1 VATSTPNAF
10 IASAARRHG
19 AEVLVNPVVGGGIA
33 VDWNFALGCAQA
45 DLVTLAHQD
54 DLYAPAY
61 AERMITAMARQR
73 DALIGFSNS
82 DEVGADGVCHSS
94 LNVRVKRQLTRR
106 AFGTMDAIGDLAKKR
121 KLLSLGNPVCCPSV
135 VFNRTN
141 LGPFEFRGE
150 FKSNLDWDAWLRLAE
165 RPGFF
170 VYVSEVLTH
179 KRNHGHSETAALIG
193 SRRRMR
199 EDQAMFERIW
209 PRSIAALIMLLYRLG
224 YVGNEK
230 RALAVISAGHEQNS
244 DCDQADARPLRKR
257 ESLAVNQP
265 GREPDQQVEEG
276 ARRGE
281 RDAKLLF

>member
-1 VATSTPNAF
+1 VDHEFIVAAFGDSPHLDTCLESIRSQTRTPSCVRVATSTPNSL
-10 IASAARRHG
+10 IARAAQRHG
-19 AEVLVNPVVGGGIA
+19 AELLVNPVTCGGIA
-33 VDWNFALGCAQA
+33 VDWNFALRCARV

-61 AERMITAMARQR
+61 ADNMVAAMARQR

-82 DEVGADGVCHSS
+82 DEVGMDGLCRSS

-106 AFGTMDAIGDLAKKR
+106 AFGSMEVIRDFKKKR

-141 LGPFEFRGE
+141 IGPFEFRAE
-150 FKSNLDWDAWLRLAE
+150 FSSNLDWDAWLRLAE
-165 RPGFF
+165 RPGAF

-179 KRNHGHSETAALIG
+179 KRNHRHSETAALIG

-199 EDQAMFERIW
+199 EDQAIFERLW
-209 PRSIAALIMLLYRLG
+209 PRSVAALIMLLYRLG

-230 RALAVISAGHEQNS
+230 RAVAGALAGHE
-244 DCDQADARPLRKR
+244 
-257 ESLAVNQP
+257 
-265 GREPDQQVEEG
+265 
-276 ARRGE
+276 
-281 RDAKLLF
+281 